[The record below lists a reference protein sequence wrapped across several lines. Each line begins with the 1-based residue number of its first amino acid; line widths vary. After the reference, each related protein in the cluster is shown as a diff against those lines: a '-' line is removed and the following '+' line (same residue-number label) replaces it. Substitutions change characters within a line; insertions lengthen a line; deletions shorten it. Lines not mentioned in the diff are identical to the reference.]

1 MTDTDKHTSL
11 LNYGYFHQKYYAR
24 VEIIV
29 TDKRTSLLNNG
40 FTKNI
45 RLGWK

>member
-1 MTDTDKHTSL
+1 MTYTDKHTSL
-11 LNYGYFHQKYYAR
+11 LNYGNIHKKYYAR

-40 FTKNI
+40 IIHQKY
-45 RLGWK
+45 